1 MLAGGRAIRLA
12 SIALFVAVPLSGQ
25 EPPPDPDADSEIL
38 VIARKLRKVRLNY
51 TTRGSWV
58 PKCDAEIS
66 SGDPRIDRIM
76 CAILR
81 ACVREGHREVAPAK
95 ACMANRIDRLAEG
108 ALPPTEAAAAPP
120 RPGPPPPQTGPDIV
134 VEGAPDIVVTGN
146 VASLRGGSWLFRRTA
161 TLALH
166 GEPPIRPFRFTQCLP
181 DGTVEAALRR
191 WAGEGNAISGL
202 TRGMQCGRLRAKM
215 GNGRI
220 DASRSCTSP
229 VADQRLNL
237 TGRYDARQL
246 VLNYLIEQQANGIE
260 RGGGP
265 GWNPARPPAWRWQ
278 VTATRQGDCPLGER
292 VDELNV
298 NEVMEAMFEP
308 RGIEE
313 PGSGV
318 VR

>member
-1 MLAGGRAIRLA
+1 MLVGGRAVRLA

-25 EPPPDPDADSEIL
+25 EPPPDPEADPEIL

-58 PKCDAEIS
+58 PKCEAEVS
-66 SGDPRIDRIM
+66 SGEPRIDRIM

-95 ACMANRIDRLAEG
+95 ACMAKRIDQLADG
-108 ALPPTEAAAAPP
+108 AAPPTDVAAAPP
-120 RPGPPPPQTGPDIV
+120 PPVPQPPQTGPDIV

-146 VASLRGGSWLFRRTA
+146 VASLRGGLWLFRRTA

-166 GEPPIRPFRFTQCLP
+166 GGNAIRPFRFTQCLP
-181 DGTVEAALRR
+181 DGTVEVTLRR
-191 WAGEGNAISGL
+191 WAGEENLMSGL
-202 TRGMQCGRLRAKM
+202 VRGMQCGRLRAKM

-220 DASRSCTSP
+220 DASRSCNSL
-229 VADQRLNL
+229 VADQIVNL
-237 TGRYDARQL
+237 TGRYDTRQL
-246 VLNYLIEQQANGIE
+246 VLNYLVEQRANGIE
-260 RGGGP
+260 RGGGA
-265 GWNPARPPAWRWQ
+265 GWNPPRPPAWRWQ
-278 VTATRQGDCPLGER
+278 VTATRQGDCPLRER
-292 VDELNV
+292 RDELNV
-298 NEVMEAMFEP
+298 NEVMAAMFEP
-308 RGIEE
+308 RGIKE